1 MKRRETSPWDRPS
14 RHLLALSN
22 THMFSHIHPLCRLLH
37 SHSHKHFLAGV
48 YPNTSA
54 SSQCRTELL
63 ASAGSRINQLQDCD
77 LVQVTKSHS
86 SDWGHTQ
93 GLGSASPTMGLL
105 PARKYFWRE
114 VLCEILQ
121 FTSEVHRLSRKCFR
135 ATKKR
140 TQTSNGDARK
150 IFKQVIQDQNA
161 STNWSSKCVSHLD
174 TDRECRHLER
184 A

>member
-1 MKRRETSPWDRPS
+1 MRRRETSPWDRPS

-63 ASAGSRINQLQDCD
+63 ASAGSRINQLQGCD
-77 LVQVTKSHS
+77 LVQVAKGHS

-105 PARKYFWRE
+105 PDRKYFWRE

-121 FTSEVHRLSRKCFR
+121 FFQQITDFPENVLELQ
-135 ATKKR
+135 KR
-140 TQTSNGDARK
+140 ELWSHQTSNGDARK
-150 IFKQVIQDQNA
+150 IYKQVIQDQNA
-161 STNWSSKCVSHLD
+161 STNWSSTCVSPKIF
-174 TDRECRHLER
+174 
-184 A
+184 